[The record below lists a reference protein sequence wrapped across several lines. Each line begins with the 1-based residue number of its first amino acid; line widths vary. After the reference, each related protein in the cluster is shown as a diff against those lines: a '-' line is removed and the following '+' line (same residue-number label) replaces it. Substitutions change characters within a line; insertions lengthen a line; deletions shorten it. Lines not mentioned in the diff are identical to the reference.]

1 MAKTTKKVQG
11 IHSLIKFQRHQGVES
26 LTIEGKQEL
35 ADLKQ
40 DNKGDTSLILNADK
54 DKVNEIAS
62 NVPYLGIAHTTTG
75 EAPNQTKTATV
86 SQDLTQFPLTGGEL
100 VTVDKTAEGLTL
112 NDTKVKELIDTK
124 AEALKKELGSGA
136 VSGTGA
142 TASPITLNGGELVKV
157 DKSGDT
163 LTLNDSK
170 VKELVETTKTEILEK
185 VEPTKPLIKPYNLS
199 NIDGNIS
206 NATLGISMDTLSF
219 GAFTITTQTGSK
231 VESYTYFLHQGV
243 ASIYKK
249 TGENIIV
256 FINCSQFGAN
266 VEIYFKNPVDS
277 VYVSGINAYQNE
289 DSQLNVNIA
298 SSNYNEMQANMA
310 ENITTSGNV
319 PQPFDEGYDHL

>member
-54 DKVNEIAS
+54 DKVNEVAS

-75 EAPNQTKTATV
+75 EAPNQTKTVTV
-86 SQDLTQFPLTGGEL
+86 SQDLTQFPLSGGEL
-100 VTVDKTAEGLTL
+100 VTVTKTTEGLTL
-112 NDTKVKELIDTK
+112 DDSKVKELVETK
-124 AEALKKELGSGA
+124 ATELKKELGSGA
-136 VSGTGA
+136 GTGTGA

-170 VKELVETTKTEILEK
+170 VKELVETTKAEILKEA
-185 VEPTKPLIKPYNLS
+185 KPKTGTLPNAYNLS
-199 NIDGNIS
+199 ANEVLNANYGILGAQLGYSTFVISSLHNGKYENHFVYVPLLNEVTKKLSDNLIVRITPQYEGFNVVLFFKEATDVNIS
-206 NATLGISMDTLSF
+206 GIDFSGSTMTHTLNINESSETYDSVKATLLP
-219 GAFTITTQTGSK
+219 TT
-231 VESYTYFLHQGV
+231 
-243 ASIYKK
+243 
-249 TGENIIV
+249 
-256 FINCSQFGAN
+256 
-266 VEIYFKNPVDS
+266 
-277 VYVSGINAYQNE
+277 
-289 DSQLNVNIA
+289 
-298 SSNYNEMQANMA
+298 
-310 ENITTSGNV
+310 GNV

>member
-26 LTIEGKQEL
+26 LTIEGKESL

-40 DNKGDTSLILNADK
+40 DNKGDTSLIFNADK
-54 DKVNEIAS
+54 DKVNEVAS

-136 VSGTGA
+136 GSGTGA
-142 TASPITLNGGELVKV
+142 TANPITLNSGELVKV

-163 LTLNDSK
+163 LTLNDGK
-170 VKELVETTKTEILEK
+170 VKELVDTKTNQVKTELIGMLPQK
-185 VEPTKPLIKPYNLS
+185 VLI
-199 NIDGNIS
+199 
-206 NATLGISMDTLSF
+206 
-219 GAFTITTQTGSK
+219 
-231 VESYTYFLHQGV
+231 E
-243 ASIYKK
+243 K
-249 TGENIIV
+249 TGE
-256 FINCSQFGAN
+256 INN
-266 VEIYFKNPVDS
+266 TVLNLPIRVEDTVGYIS
-277 VYVSGINAYQNE
+277 VVCLFTDNTTALIDLSVPN
-289 DSQLNVNIA
+289 
-298 SSNYNEMQANMA
+298 SNYNFDKVEQGIYINWSLSRESVTLNLYFKKTVQSVETRTIVFGDLYEQPTMDINSL
-310 ENITTSGNV
+310 EGTYDSHITSGNT
-319 PQPFDEGYDHL
+319 PQPIEGDHL

>member
-54 DKVNEIAS
+54 DKVNEVAS

-75 EAPNQTKTATV
+75 EAPNQIKTATV

-124 AEALKKELGSGA
+124 AEALKKEFG
-136 VSGTGA
+136 SGTGA
-142 TASPITLNGGELVKV
+142 TANSITLNGGELVKV

-170 VKELVETTKTEILEK
+170 VKELVENTKAEILKEASPK
-185 VEPTKPLIKPYNLS
+185 TGTLPNVYNLEANEVLNANFGILGSKIAYSTFIVSTLHNGQYENHFVYVPLITQLTKKLSENLIVRLTPQS
-199 NIDGNIS
+199 EGFNAELFFKEATDVTISGIDFSASTMTPTLNINESSETYDS
-206 NATLGISMDTLSF
+206 VKATLLP
-219 GAFTITTQTGSK
+219 TT
-231 VESYTYFLHQGV
+231 
-243 ASIYKK
+243 
-249 TGENIIV
+249 
-256 FINCSQFGAN
+256 
-266 VEIYFKNPVDS
+266 
-277 VYVSGINAYQNE
+277 
-289 DSQLNVNIA
+289 
-298 SSNYNEMQANMA
+298 
-310 ENITTSGNV
+310 GNV
-319 PQPFDEGYDHL
+319 PQPLDDGYDHL

>member
-26 LTIEGKQEL
+26 LTIEGKESL

-54 DKVNEIAS
+54 DKVNEVSS

-86 SQDLTQFPLTGGEL
+86 SQDLTQFPLSGGEL

-136 VSGTGA
+136 GSGTGA
-142 TASPITLNGGELVKV
+142 TANPITLNGGELVTV

-170 VKELVETTKTEILEK
+170 VKELVETTKAEILKEVNPK
-185 VEPTKPLIKPYNLS
+185 TGTLPNVYDLEANEVLNANFGILGSKITYSTFIVSTLHNGKYENHFVYVPLKNQLTKKLSENLIVRLTPQAEGFNADLFFKEAT
-199 NIDGNIS
+199 DVNIS
-206 NATLGISMDTLSF
+206 GVDYSGSSMTPTLNINESSETYDGVKATLL
-219 GAFTITTQTGSK
+219 
-231 VESYTYFLHQGV
+231 
-243 ASIYKK
+243 
-249 TGENIIV
+249 
-256 FINCSQFGAN
+256 
-266 VEIYFKNPVDS
+266 P
-277 VYVSGINAYQNE
+277 
-289 DSQLNVNIA
+289 
-298 SSNYNEMQANMA
+298 
-310 ENITTSGNV
+310 TSGNV
-319 PQPFDEGYDHL
+319 PEPFDEGYDHL

>member
-26 LTIEGKQEL
+26 LTIEGKESL

-54 DKVNEIAS
+54 DKVNELVS
-62 NVPYLGIAHTTTG
+62 DVPYLDIAHTTTG
-75 EAPNQTKTATV
+75 EAPNQTKTATLN
-86 SQDLTQFPLTGGEL
+86 QDLTHFPLSGGEL
-100 VTVDKTAEGLTL
+100 VTVTKTTEGLTL

-136 VSGTGA
+136 GSGTGA

-170 VKELVETTKTEILEK
+170 VKELVENTKTEILKTIPPKTPIALQYDLEASEVLSAEYSISGSK
-185 VEPTKPLIKPYNLS
+185 LRYSTLVLSTEHSGQYENRFIYIPLNNNQTTKKLSDNVIVRITPSSDGFQIGLFFKNATNVYISGVDYCGTTLTPTLLLNTLS
-199 NIDGNIS
+199 ETYDDV
-206 NATLGISMDTLSF
+206 NATLL
-219 GAFTITTQTGSK
+219 
-231 VESYTYFLHQGV
+231 
-243 ASIYKK
+243 
-249 TGENIIV
+249 
-256 FINCSQFGAN
+256 
-266 VEIYFKNPVDS
+266 P
-277 VYVSGINAYQNE
+277 
-289 DSQLNVNIA
+289 
-298 SSNYNEMQANMA
+298 
-310 ENITTSGNV
+310 TSGNV

>member
-54 DKVNEIAS
+54 DKVNEVAS

-136 VSGTGA
+136 GSGTGA
-142 TASPITLNGGELVKV
+142 TASPITLNGGELVTV

-170 VKELVETTKTEILEK
+170 VKELVESTKTEILKAIPSKKPIALQYDLEAEEVLNAEFGVEGEK
-185 VEPTKPLIKPYNLS
+185 LRYSTFILSLTYNGKNDSHFIHIPIYNNKVTKKLS
-199 NIDGNIS
+199 DNTIIRIQPKAEGFNI
-206 NATLGISMDTLSF
+206 TL
-219 GAFTITTQTGSK
+219 
-231 VESYTYFLHQGV
+231 
-243 ASIYKK
+243 
-249 TGENIIV
+249 
-256 FINCSQFGAN
+256 
-266 VEIYFKNPVDS
+266 YFKNATSVAISGVDYCNS
-277 VYVSGINAYQNE
+277 TETPTLTINTLSETFADVSAT
-289 DSQLNVNIA
+289 LTP
-298 SSNYNEMQANMA
+298 
-310 ENITTSGNV
+310 TTGNV
-319 PQPFDEGYDHL
+319 LQPFDEGYEHL

>member
-54 DKVNEIAS
+54 DKVNEVAS
-62 NVPYLGIAHTTTG
+62 NVPYLGISHTTTG

-136 VSGTGA
+136 GSGTGA
-142 TASPITLNGGELVKV
+142 TASPITLNGGELVTV

-170 VKELVETTKTEILEK
+170 VKELVESTKTEILKTIPPKKPTASQYDLEAEEVLNAEFGVEGEK
-185 VEPTKPLIKPYNLS
+185 LRYSTFILSLEYNGKYDSHFIYITLNNNETTKKLSDNTIIRIQPKAEGFHITLYFKNATSVAISGVHYCTSTENPTLIINTLS
-199 NIDGNIS
+199 ETFADV
-206 NATLGISMDTLSF
+206 NATLL
-219 GAFTITTQTGSK
+219 
-231 VESYTYFLHQGV
+231 
-243 ASIYKK
+243 
-249 TGENIIV
+249 
-256 FINCSQFGAN
+256 
-266 VEIYFKNPVDS
+266 P
-277 VYVSGINAYQNE
+277 
-289 DSQLNVNIA
+289 
-298 SSNYNEMQANMA
+298 
-310 ENITTSGNV
+310 TSGNV
-319 PQPFDEGYDHL
+319 PQPFDEGYYHL

>member
-54 DKVNEIAS
+54 DKVNEVAS

-75 EAPNQTKTATV
+75 EAPNQTKTVTV
-86 SQDLTQFPLTGGEL
+86 SQDLTQFPLSGGEL
-100 VTVDKTAEGLTL
+100 VTVTKTTEGLTL
-112 NDTKVKELIDTK
+112 DDSKVKELVETK
-124 AEALKKELGSGA
+124 ATELKKELGSGA
-136 VSGTGA
+136 GTGTGA

-170 VKELVETTKTEILEK
+170 VKELVETTKAEILKEA
-185 VEPTKPLIKPYNLS
+185 KPKTGTLPNDYNLS
-199 NIDGNIS
+199 ANEVLNANYGILGAQLGYSTFVISSLHNGKYENHFVYVPLLNEVTKKLSDNLIVRITPQSEGFNVVLFFKEATDVNIS
-206 NATLGISMDTLSF
+206 GIDFSGSTMTPTLNINESSETYDSVKATLLP
-219 GAFTITTQTGSK
+219 TT
-231 VESYTYFLHQGV
+231 
-243 ASIYKK
+243 
-249 TGENIIV
+249 
-256 FINCSQFGAN
+256 
-266 VEIYFKNPVDS
+266 
-277 VYVSGINAYQNE
+277 
-289 DSQLNVNIA
+289 
-298 SSNYNEMQANMA
+298 
-310 ENITTSGNV
+310 GNV

>member
-54 DKVNEIAS
+54 DKVNEVAS

-124 AEALKKELGSGA
+124 AEALKKELGSG
-136 VSGTGA
+136 TGA
-142 TASPITLNGGELVKV
+142 TASSITLNGGELVKV

-170 VKELVETTKTEILEK
+170 VKELVESTKTEILKAIPPKKPIAPQYDLEAEEVLNAEFGVEGEK
-185 VEPTKPLIKPYNLS
+185 LRYSTFILSLEYNGKYDSHFIHIPLNNNEITKKLS
-199 NIDGNIS
+199 DN
-206 NATLGISMDTLSF
+206 
-219 GAFTITTQTGSK
+219 TI
-231 VESYTYFLHQGV
+231 
-243 ASIYKK
+243 IR
-249 TGENIIV
+249 
-256 FINCSQFGAN
+256 INPKAEGFH
-266 VEIYFKNPVDS
+266 IMLYFKNATSIAISGVDYCNLTDTPTLTINTLS
-277 VYVSGINAYQNE
+277 ETFADVSAT
-289 DSQLNVNIA
+289 LTP
-298 SSNYNEMQANMA
+298 
-310 ENITTSGNV
+310 TTGNV

>member
-54 DKVNEIAS
+54 DKVNEVAS

-136 VSGTGA
+136 GTGTGA

-170 VKELVETTKTEILEK
+170 VKELVESTKTEILKEASPK
-185 VEPTKPLIKPYNLS
+185 TGTLPNVYNLEANEVLNANFRILGSKIAYSTFIVSTLHNGQYENHFVYVPLITQLTKKLSENLIVRLTPQAEGF
-199 NIDGNIS
+199 NAELFFKEATDVNIS
-206 NATLGISMDTLSF
+206 GIDFSASTMTPTLNINESSETYDSVKATLLP
-219 GAFTITTQTGSK
+219 TT
-231 VESYTYFLHQGV
+231 
-243 ASIYKK
+243 
-249 TGENIIV
+249 
-256 FINCSQFGAN
+256 
-266 VEIYFKNPVDS
+266 
-277 VYVSGINAYQNE
+277 
-289 DSQLNVNIA
+289 
-298 SSNYNEMQANMA
+298 
-310 ENITTSGNV
+310 GNV

>member
-54 DKVNEIAS
+54 DKVNELVSA
-62 NVPYLGIAHTTTG
+62 VPYLDIAHTTTG

-136 VSGTGA
+136 GSGTGA
-142 TASPITLNGGELVKV
+142 SASPITLNGGELVTV

-170 VKELVETTKTEILEK
+170 VKELVENTKTEILNK
-185 VEPTKPLIKPYNLS
+185 VKTTPNTALYYNLNGEEVLS
-199 NIDGNIS
+199 AEYEIWGS
-206 NATLGISMDTLSF
+206 TLGYSTFVLSVEHDRQYNSHF
-219 GAFTITTQTGSK
+219 VHIPLYNNTTI
-231 VESYTYFLHQGV
+231 
-243 ASIYKK
+243 KK
-249 TGENIIV
+249 LSDNTII
-256 FINCSQFGAN
+256 
-266 VEIYFKNPVDS
+266 EITPRPEGFHVNLYFKNATSVLISGVDYCGTTVTPTLS
-277 VYVSGINAYQNE
+277 INTLSETYADVSAR
-289 DSQLNVNIA
+289 LTP
-298 SSNYNEMQANMA
+298 
-310 ENITTSGNV
+310 TTGNV

>member
-54 DKVNEIAS
+54 DKVNEVAS

-100 VTVDKTAEGLTL
+100 VTVDKTVEGLTL

-136 VSGTGA
+136 GSGTGA
-142 TASPITLNGGELVKV
+142 TASPITLNGGELVTV

-170 VKELVETTKTEILEK
+170 VKELVETTKAEILKEA
-185 VEPTKPLIKPYNLS
+185 KPKSGTLPNNYNLS
-199 NIDGNIS
+199 ANEILNGNYSIGG
-206 NATLGISMDTLSF
+206 ATLGYSTFVISTQHNGKYENHFVFVPLLNEVTKKLSDNLIVRIRPQSEGF
-219 GAFTITTQTGSK
+219 G
-231 VESYTYFLHQGV
+231 VELFFKEATDV
-243 ASIYKK
+243 
-249 TGENIIV
+249 NI
-256 FINCSQFGAN
+256 
-266 VEIYFKNPVDS
+266 
-277 VYVSGINAYQNE
+277 SGIDFSDSIMTPTLNINE
-289 DSQLNVNIA
+289 
-298 SSNYNEMQANMA
+298 SSETYDEVKANLLP
-310 ENITTSGNV
+310 TSGNV
-319 PQPFDEGYDHL
+319 PQPFDEGYNHL

>member
-54 DKVNEIAS
+54 DKVNDVAS
-62 NVPYLGIAHTTTG
+62 SVPYLDIAHTTTG
-75 EAPNQTKTATV
+75 EAPNQTKTATLN
-86 SQDLTQFPLTGGEL
+86 QDLTQFPLSGGEL
-100 VTVDKTAEGLTL
+100 VTVTKTTEGLTL

-124 AEALKKELGSGA
+124 AEALKKEIGSGA
-136 VSGTGA
+136 GSGTGA

-170 VKELVETTKTEILEK
+170 VKELVENTKTEILKEA
-185 VEPTKPLIKPYNLS
+185 KPKSGTLPNAYNLS
-199 NIDGNIS
+199 ANEILNGNYSIGGASLGYSTFVIS
-206 NATLGISMDTLSF
+206 
-219 GAFTITTQTGSK
+219 TQHNGK
-231 VESYTYFLHQGV
+231 Y
-243 ASIYKK
+243 
-249 TGENIIV
+249 ENH
-256 FINCSQFGAN
+256 F
-266 VEIYFKNPVDS
+266 
-277 VYVSGINAYQNE
+277 VYVPLLNE
-289 DSQLNVNIA
+289 VTKKLSDNLIVRIIPQSEGFGVELFFKEATDVNIA
-298 SSNYNEMQANMA
+298 GIDFSSSIMTPTLNINESSETYDEVKANLLP
-310 ENITTSGNV
+310 TSGNV

>member
-54 DKVNEIAS
+54 DKVNELAS

-75 EAPNQTKTATV
+75 TAPNQSKTATV

-136 VSGTGA
+136 GSGTGA
-142 TASPITLNGGELVKV
+142 TASPITLNGGELVTV

-170 VKELVETTKTEILEK
+170 VKELVESTKTDILKAIPPKKPIASQYDLEAEEVLNAEFGVEGENLRYSTFILSLEYNSTYDSHFIHIPINNNEI
-185 VEPTKPLIKPYNLS
+185 TKKLS
-199 NIDGNIS
+199 DNTIIRIVPKAEGFRITLYFKNATSVAIS
-206 NATLGISMDTLSF
+206 GVDYCGSIETPSLTINTLTETFADVNATLQP
-219 GAFTITTQTGSK
+219 TI
-231 VESYTYFLHQGV
+231 
-243 ASIYKK
+243 
-249 TGENIIV
+249 
-256 FINCSQFGAN
+256 
-266 VEIYFKNPVDS
+266 
-277 VYVSGINAYQNE
+277 
-289 DSQLNVNIA
+289 
-298 SSNYNEMQANMA
+298 
-310 ENITTSGNV
+310 GNV
-319 PQPFDEGYDHL
+319 PQPFDEGYNHL

>member
-54 DKVNEIAS
+54 DKVNEVAS

-86 SQDLTQFPLTGGEL
+86 SQDLTQFPLSGGEL

-124 AEALKKELGSGA
+124 AEALKKELGSG
-136 VSGTGA
+136 VGSGTGA
-142 TASPITLNGGELVKV
+142 TANPITLNGGELVKV

-170 VKELVETTKTEILEK
+170 VKELVENTKTEILKEA
-185 VEPTKPLIKPYNLS
+185 KPKSGTLPNAYNLS
-199 NIDGNIS
+199 ANEILNGNYSIGGTSLGYSTFVIS
-206 NATLGISMDTLSF
+206 
-219 GAFTITTQTGSK
+219 TQHNGK
-231 VESYTYFLHQGV
+231 Y
-243 ASIYKK
+243 
-249 TGENIIV
+249 ENH
-256 FINCSQFGAN
+256 F
-266 VEIYFKNPVDS
+266 
-277 VYVSGINAYQNE
+277 VYVPLSNE
-289 DSQLNVNIA
+289 VTKKLSDNLIVRIRPQSEGFEVELFFKEATDVNIA
-298 SSNYNEMQANMA
+298 GIDFSSSIMTPTLNINESSETYDEVKANLLP
-310 ENITTSGNV
+310 TSGNV
-319 PQPFDEGYDHL
+319 PQPFDEGYDIL

>member
-40 DNKGDTSLILNADK
+40 DNKGDTSLIFNADK
-54 DKVNEIAS
+54 DKVNEVAS

-136 VSGTGA
+136 RSGTGA
-142 TASPITLNGGELVKV
+142 TANPITLNGGELVTV

-170 VKELVETTKTEILEK
+170 VMELVNNTKAEILK
-185 VEPTKPLIKPYNLS
+185 SVKPTTGAIPNAYNLEANEVLNANFFVAGGILGYS
-199 NIDGNIS
+199 SFVIS
-206 NATLGISMDTLSF
+206 TLKNGQYENHFVYVPLLNEITKKLSENLIVKVTPRPEGF
-219 GAFTITTQTGSK
+219 GA
-231 VESYTYFLHQGV
+231 EL
-243 ASIYKK
+243 
-249 TGENIIV
+249 
-256 FINCSQFGAN
+256 
-266 VEIYFKNPVDS
+266 YFKE
-277 VYVSGINAYQNE
+277 AT
-289 DSQLNVNIA
+289 NVNIA
-298 SSNYNEMQANMA
+298 GVDFSGSTLTPTLNINESSDTYASVSA
-310 ENITTSGNV
+310 TLLPTSGNV
-319 PQPFDEGYDHL
+319 PQPLDDGYDHL

>member
-54 DKVNEIAS
+54 DKVNEVAS

-86 SQDLTQFPLTGGEL
+86 SQDLTQFPLSGGEL
-100 VTVDKTAEGLTL
+100 VTVTKTTEGLTL
-112 NDTKVKELIDTK
+112 DDSKVKELVETK

-136 VSGTGA
+136 GTGTGA
-142 TASPITLNGGELVKV
+142 TANPITLNGGELVTV

-170 VKELVETTKTEILEK
+170 VKELVDTKTKAVKTELVGMLPQNFIIDKVDNINNAILHLPIRPDDTVAYITIICINNDNTESVVTLSAPTGDYKFRNVEQGIYTYYNISRENVLLNMYFKKTVSNLIVKSIVFGDLYEEPTIDLNILEG
-185 VEPTKPLIKPYNLS
+185 TYDS
-199 NIDGNIS
+199 H
-206 NATLGISMDTLSF
+206 
-219 GAFTITTQTGSK
+219 ITTGNTAQP
-231 VESYTYFLHQGV
+231 L
-243 ASIYKK
+243 
-249 TGENIIV
+249 
-256 FINCSQFGAN
+256 
-266 VEIYFKNPVDS
+266 
-277 VYVSGINAYQNE
+277 E
-289 DSQLNVNIA
+289 DK
-298 SSNYNEMQANMA
+298 
-310 ENITTSGNV
+310 
-319 PQPFDEGYDHL
+319 YDYL

>member
-54 DKVNEIAS
+54 DKVNEVAS

-86 SQDLTQFPLTGGEL
+86 SQDLTHFPLSGGEL
-100 VTVDKTAEGLTL
+100 VTVEKSVEGLTL
-112 NDTKVKELIDTK
+112 NDTKVKELIETK

-136 VSGTGA
+136 GTGTGA
-142 TASPITLNGGELVKV
+142 TANPITLNGGELVTV

-170 VKELVETTKTEILEK
+170 VKELVENTKTEILNK
-185 VEPTKPLIKPYNLS
+185 VKTTPNTALYYNLNGEEVLS
-199 NIDGNIS
+199 AEYEIWGS
-206 NATLGISMDTLSF
+206 TLGYSTFVLSVEHDGQYNSHF
-219 GAFTITTQTGSK
+219 VHIPLYNNTTI
-231 VESYTYFLHQGV
+231 
-243 ASIYKK
+243 KK
-249 TGENIIV
+249 LSDNTII
-256 FINCSQFGAN
+256 
-266 VEIYFKNPVDS
+266 EITPRPEGFHVNLYFKNATSVLISGVDYCGTTITPTLS
-277 VYVSGINAYQNE
+277 INTLSETYADVSAR
-289 DSQLNVNIA
+289 LTP
-298 SSNYNEMQANMA
+298 
-310 ENITTSGNV
+310 TTGNV
-319 PQPFDEGYDHL
+319 PQPLDDGYDHL